1 MAIEYDIDAL
11 EAAAKKASKGRW
23 HYRKKGSMPG
33 FVQADVPDAN
43 MPYGLEVLGD
53 DYCGFGDD
61 EQRERDCQF
70 VAAANPNVV
79 LDLIRRLR
87 EAGLA

>member
-1 MAIEYDIDAL
+1 MKVEYDIDVL
-11 EAAAKKASKGRW
+11 EAAAKDASKGRW
-23 HYRKKGSMPG
+23 HYRKKSGMPG

-70 VAAANPNVV
+70 VAAANPAVV

>member
-1 MAIEYDIDAL
+1 MTVNYDINAL
-11 EAAAKKASKGRW
+11 ETTATAASKGSW
-23 HYRKKGSMPG
+23 SYRKKAGMPG

-70 VAAANPNVV
+70 VAAANPEVV

>member
-1 MAIEYDIDAL
+1 MAIEYDIEAL

-23 HYRKKGSMPG
+23 YYRKRAGMAG
-33 FVQADVPDAN
+33 FVQADVPGTN
-43 MPYGLEVLGD
+43 MPYGLEVLAD

-70 VAAANPNVV
+70 VAAANPDVV

>member
-1 MAIEYDIDAL
+1 MKVEYDIDAL
-11 EAAAKKASKGRW
+11 EAAAKNASKGRW
-23 HYRKKGSMPG
+23 YYRKAGGMLG
-33 FVQADVPDAN
+33 FVQADVPGTN

-70 VAAANPNVV
+70 VAAANPAVV

>member
-1 MAIEYDIDAL
+1 MTVNYDINAL
-11 EAAAKKASKGRW
+11 ETTATAASKGCWR
-23 HYRKKGSMPG
+23 YRKKDGMPG
-33 FVQADVPDAN
+33 FVQADVPDSN

-70 VAAANPNVV
+70 VAAANPEVV